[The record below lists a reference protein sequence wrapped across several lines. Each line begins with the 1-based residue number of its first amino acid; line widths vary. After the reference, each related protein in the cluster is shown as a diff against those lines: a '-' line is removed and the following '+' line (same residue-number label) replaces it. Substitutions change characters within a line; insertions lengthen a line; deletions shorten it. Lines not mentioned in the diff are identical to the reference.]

1 MSIKIVVDTSILI
14 DHLRGGKIWEN
25 FTNIHKG
32 EDIKLLTPTIVVF
45 ELFSGQSSKE
55 IKIRRR
61 MNKLL
66 ENLQLIELDAKIA
79 RKAGEI
85 FRDSS
90 KTFEV
95 PDYIV
100 AAVALLKKAKV
111 LTLNQKDFQEITGL
125 KLEKI

>member
-95 PDYIV
+95 PDYVI
-100 AAVALLKKAKV
+100 AASALVIGAEV
-111 LTLNQKDFQEITGL
+111 ITLNKKHFEQIPGL
-125 KLEKI
+125 KIFK